1 MYYVLKSHAT
11 FPSLQCVQWVDEAK
25 LNQMRREGI
34 RYARIQLCDNDI
46 YFIPRNV
53 IHQFKTV
60 SAVCSLAWH
69 IRLKQY
75 HPVVEATQNTESS
88 SNVDRDLTGK
98 REFEV
103 DAQCVRIKTEPEA
116 ACTEVQLLTPASA
129 SFPPSADLSLQPD
142 PMTPPVPVLKVESRL
157 DSEQQHKLQQHSGTP
172 V

>member
-1 MYYVLKSHAT
+1 MDVNFVIWLTSNYFF
-11 FPSLQCVQWVDEAK
+11 FPSQCVQWVDEAK

-75 HPVVEATQNTESS
+75 HPAGENSQSTESI
-88 SNVDRDLTGK
+88 SNMDSTICARMESDGEDQRVDVK
-98 REFEV
+98 
-103 DAQCVRIKTEPEA
+103 KEPEDGE
-116 ACTEVQLLTPASA
+116 EVQVATVA
-129 SFPPSADLSLQPD
+129 PPSLFSTLS
-142 PMTPPVPVLKVESRL
+142 
-157 DSEQQHKLQQHSGTP
+157 
-172 V
+172 

>member
-1 MYYVLKSHAT
+1 MQSTCLLNPIYDSFLIS
-11 FPSLQCVQWVDEAK
+11 FLLQCVQWVDEAK

-75 HPVVEATQNTESS
+75 YPTGENAQSTENISNMDNTIHDKMKSEGEDHCVLVKKESVEVGRDVQTAAVASPSLFSS
-88 SNVDRDLTGK
+88 
-98 REFEV
+98 
-103 DAQCVRIKTEPEA
+103 
-116 ACTEVQLLTPASA
+116 
-129 SFPPSADLSLQPD
+129 LS
-142 PMTPPVPVLKVESRL
+142 
-157 DSEQQHKLQQHSGTP
+157 
-172 V
+172 

>member
-1 MYYVLKSHAT
+1 MSFCGHVTKHTWFISSHFFQHRCKYSLRWLYNCLNC
-11 FPSLQCVQWVDEAK
+11 FPPQCVQWVDEAK

-75 HPVVEATQNTESS
+75 RNNEGQPVEMDHNSTIAPP
-88 SNVDRDLTGK
+88 
-98 REFEV
+98 
-103 DAQCVRIKTEPEA
+103 DAQATSIKAEPE
-116 ACTEVQLLTPASA
+116 ETPLSITTQEPFVA
-129 SFPPSADLSLQPD
+129 PTPSTPTQSLNTHQSH
-142 PMTPPVPVLKVESRL
+142 L
-157 DSEQQHKLQQHSGTP
+157 
-172 V
+172 

>member
-1 MYYVLKSHAT
+1 M
-11 FPSLQCVQWVDEAK
+11 DEAK

-75 HPVVEATQNTESS
+75 HPVEETSQNAESNSSLNSSVPGNPEAEGEPQCVSVKAESEEPGLEMQLTPGVLSS
-88 SNVDRDLTGK
+88 S
-98 REFEV
+98 
-103 DAQCVRIKTEPEA
+103 
-116 ACTEVQLLTPASA
+116 
-129 SFPPSADLSLQPD
+129 LSSISGLVQPD
-142 PMTPPVPVLKVESRL
+142 QVAQPLPGFKIESDQHHNPQDHAGSAVWYVYKQTFFNNFLKFWCEVIVL
-157 DSEQQHKLQQHSGTP
+157 
-172 V
+172 